1 MNLDAD
7 SDRDTEAVSDS
18 DFDAPRWVIVSVLV
32 VVALVLWSRER
43 VMVSDLKL
51 VIDSEMVARVRDFF
65 VKVTTRDAE
74 AVSLR
79 LSVRLSL

>member
-1 MNLDAD
+1 
-7 SDRDTEAVSDS
+7 
-18 DFDAPRWVIVSVLV
+18 
-32 VVALVLWSRER
+32 
-43 VMVSDLKL
+43 MVSDLKL